1 MKKNVNLYWIFK
13 SLMIIGFFAYTLIPG
28 GIANAG
34 VFYVTTAG
42 DEADANPGD
51 GMCRT
56 SSGACTLRAAID
68 ETNVLAGPNTIQIPA
83 MKIYLNRELRIADHV
98 GDDSVIIKGAGKG
111 VTIIDGKGITRA
123 FYFTA
128 RSGNHSISDLTIQ
141 NAINTNTLASERNGG
156 GIFNEASLALTNV
169 DIKNCRA
176 FQGGGVYNQHA
187 FVGPAG
193 ENVPIL
199 TLESVTISGNTATAA
214 ELGYGGGGLFNGSL
228 LNGNNVTITGN
239 YAELQGGGFYHNSF
253 KPSTLRN
260 FVISNNVSK
269 DGGGI
274 NTDLGDL
281 LLEYGTIDNNESRC
295 CRPPTNAYT
304 GGGGIYHNE
313 GLLIIKNVILSNN
326 KALSAGG
333 YGGAIYNSENLELHN
348 VSIVNN
354 VATYGAGIANGNY
367 TATPNNL
374 YINTSTISGNIG
386 YSTSVI
392 ESEGGAIFNLDNGHI
407 LIEYSTISK
416 NQAKASGGI
425 TNRTN
430 NTYVQIK
437 NTLLAENVD
446 TYGIPD
452 CRGRI
457 NSLGFNLFGK
467 PNVTGT
473 GGLTCEFLSTSTDK
487 LNLTPAI
494 GTLIIQGTVAFHPL
508 LNNSPAFDSGGSTCP
523 YYDTRGELRPSAN
536 ACDIGSYEIQLTGNP
551 STTNTIFMPML
562 IKR

>member
-1 MKKNVNLYWIFK
+1 MNKNKNLYWIIK
-13 SLMIIGFFAYTLIPG
+13 SIIIIGLVAFTTIPN

-34 VFYVTTAG
+34 VFNVTSAG

-51 GMCRT
+51 GLCRT
-56 SSGACTLRAAID
+56 SSGVCTLRAAID

-83 MKIYLNRELRIADHV
+83 MKIYLSRELRIQDHV

-141 NAINTNTLASERNGG
+141 NAVNTNTLASERNGG
-156 GIFNEASLALTNV
+156 GIFSEAVLTLTNV

-187 FVGPAG
+187 FIGPAG

-199 TLESVTISGNTATAA
+199 TLENVTISGNTATAY
-214 ELGYGGGGLFNGSL
+214 ELGFGGGGLFNGSL

-239 YAELQGGGFYHNSF
+239 YAELQGGGFYHNSY
-253 KPSTLRN
+253 KPSILKN
-260 FVISNNVSK
+260 FVISNNISK

-281 LLEYGTIDNNESRC
+281 LLEDGIIDNNESRC
-295 CRPPTNAYT
+295 CRPPTNAST

-313 GLLIIKNVILSNN
+313 GLLTIKNVILSNN
-326 KALSAGG
+326 KALSGGG
-333 YGGAIYNSENLELHN
+333 YGGAIYNAETTELHN
-348 VSIVNN
+348 VSIINN

-386 YSTSVI
+386 YGTSTI
-392 ESEGGAIFNLDNGHI
+392 DSEGGAIFNLDNGHI

-437 NTLLAENVD
+437 NTLIAENID
-446 TYGIPD
+446 NYGIPD
-452 CRGRI
+452 CRGKI
-457 NSLGFNLFGK
+457 YSLGYNLFGK
-467 PNVTGT
+467 PNVTGIA
-473 GGLTCEFLSTSTDK
+473 GLSCEFLYKSTDK
-487 LNLTPAI
+487 LNISPAI
-494 GTLIIQGTVAFHPL
+494 GALIIENRVAYHPL
-508 LNNSPAFDSGGSTCP
+508 LNNSPAFDSGGSACP
-523 YYDTRGELRPSAN
+523 YYDIQGELRPSAN
-536 ACDIGSYEIQLTGNP
+536 ACDIGSYEIQLSANP
-551 STTNTIFMPML
+551 VVQSTVFIPML
-562 IKR
+562 VK

>member
-1 MKKNVNLYWIFK
+1 MNKNINLYCIFK
-13 SLMIIGFFAYTLIPG
+13 TMIIIGLIAFITIPD

-34 VFYVTTAG
+34 VFYVTSAG

-51 GMCRT
+51 GLCRT
-56 SSGACTLRAAID
+56 SGGACTLRAAID
-68 ETNVLAGPNTIQIPA
+68 ETNVLTGPNTIQIPA
-83 MKIYLNRELRIADHV
+83 LKIYLNRELRIEDHV
-98 GDDSVIIKGAGKG
+98 GDDSVIIKGAGKS
-111 VTIIDGKGITRA
+111 VTTIDGKGISRA

-141 NAINTNTLASERNGG
+141 NAINTKTLATERNGG
-156 GIFNEASLALTNV
+156 GIFNEASLSLTNV
-169 DIKNCRA
+169 DIKNSRA

-193 ENVPIL
+193 ENIPVL
-199 TLESVTISGNTATAA
+199 TLENVTISGNTATAN
-214 ELGYGGGGLFNGSL
+214 ELGFGGGGLFNGSL
-228 LNGNNVTITGN
+228 LYGNNVTITGN
-239 YAELQGGGFYHNSF
+239 YAELQGGGLYHNSF
-253 KPSTLRN
+253 KPSTLKN

-281 LLEYGTIDNNESRC
+281 FLEDGVIDSNESRC

-313 GLLIIKNVILSNN
+313 GLLTIKNVILSNN

-333 YGGAIYNSENLELHN
+333 YGGAIYNSESLELHN

-367 TATPNNL
+367 TLAPNML
-374 YINTSTISGNIG
+374 YINTSTMSGNIG
-386 YSTSVI
+386 YGTTTI

-407 LIEYSTISK
+407 LIEYSTITK

-430 NTYVQIK
+430 NTYIEIK
-437 NTLLAENVD
+437 NTLLAENTD

-457 NSLGFNLFGK
+457 NSLGYNLFGK
-467 PNVTGT
+467 PNVTGG
-473 GGLTCEFLSTSTDK
+473 GGLTCEFIYKSTDK
-487 LNLTPAI
+487 LNIAPFI
-494 GTLIIQGTVAFHPL
+494 GTLTIEGTVAYHPL
-508 LNNSPAFDSGGSTCP
+508 LENSPAFDSGGSACP
-523 YYDTRGELRPSAN
+523 YYDTRGELRPSAS
-536 ACDIGSYEIQLTGNP
+536 ACDIGAYEIQLTSNQN
-551 STTNTIFMPML
+551 TQNTIFIPL
-562 IKR
+562 IKK